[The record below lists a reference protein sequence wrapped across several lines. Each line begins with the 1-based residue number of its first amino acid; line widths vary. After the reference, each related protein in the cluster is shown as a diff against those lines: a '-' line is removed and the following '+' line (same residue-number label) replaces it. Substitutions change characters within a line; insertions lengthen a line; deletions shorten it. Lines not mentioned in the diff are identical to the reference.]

1 MACPDEGSAA
11 AIAEYLHLHDCP
23 ALVFA
28 MTPGIDLT
36 PPAEVRVPAELMRRA
51 RYVWALAAAEP
62 ELTEGELIYL
72 ATGELPGPDI
82 ALHDDAA

>member
-11 AIAEYLHLHDCP
+11 AIAEYLSLHDCP
-23 ALVFA
+23 AVVFA

-36 PPAEVRVPAELMRRA
+36 YPAEVRVPGELLRRA

-62 ELTEGELIYL
+62 EVTEGELVFL
-72 ATGELPGPDI
+72 ATGRLPGSDTD
-82 ALHDDAA
+82 LEDDAA